1 MTTTRPLKSLSI
13 AGLLIGL
20 ILPVSI
26 AVGAQTAQAATLTF
40 TDPSGDTSRA
50 GLDLVSATLDNAD
63 YTASIDINFK
73 AHKSGTT
80 VVGLRARGRG
90 TLRIANLHNADGRD
104 RTFLLNNSG
113 RIACDGLSA
122 NWREKSAAL
131 HIEVPSSC
139 LWQGNY
145 GAIRPWLLTEGLKSG
160 SDVDYAATDAWTP
173 RG

>member
-20 ILPVSI
+20 ILPLSV
-26 AVGAQTAQAATLTF
+26 AFGVQTAHAAALTF
-40 TDPSGDTSRA
+40 TDPSGDTSRP
-50 GLDLVSATLDNAD
+50 GLDLINATLDNGD
-63 YTASIDINFK
+63 YTVTIDINFK

-80 VVGLRARGRG
+80 VVGLRARERG
-90 TLRIANLHNADGRD
+90 TLRIANLHDADGRD
-104 RTFLLNNSG
+104 RTLLLNSSG

-122 NWREKSAAL
+122 QWRDKRAAL
-131 HIEVPSSC
+131 RLEVPSGC

-160 SDVDYAATDAWTP
+160 SDVDYAATDTWTP